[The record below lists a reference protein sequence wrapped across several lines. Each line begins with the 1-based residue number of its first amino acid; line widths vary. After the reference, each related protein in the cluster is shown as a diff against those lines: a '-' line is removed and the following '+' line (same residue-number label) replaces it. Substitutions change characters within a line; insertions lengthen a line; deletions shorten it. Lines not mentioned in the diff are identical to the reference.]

1 MIFDVVF
8 PIFYSCSLS
17 LWERAISL
25 LFRFVRL
32 FRCFEEIFASSNF
45 CNGCHGD
52 GTFIHSIL
60 KMERKHVSRIAFLV
74 YFTSYFMLVVIAQ
87 MALFG
92 RQSNQRIGKIS
103 NKITLRLV
111 CSSSSKSTHTYT
123 FDMHGIVKYRWR
135 KLPSCMICNELSI
148 YILFSPAMH
157 SIQSSQNLKLSTAT
171 AREK

>member
-8 PIFYSCSLS
+8 PIFLLS
-17 LWERAISL
+17 LPSLFISS
-25 LFRFVRL
+25 FVRL
-32 FRCFEEIFASSNF
+32 FLAVSKRDFLFVQYF

-52 GTFIHSIL
+52 RTFIHSIL

-111 CSSSSKSTHTYT
+111 CSSNSSTHT

-148 YILFSPAMH
+148 YILFSLQRC
-157 SIQSSQNLKLSTAT
+157 IRYRVVKI
-171 AREK
+171 